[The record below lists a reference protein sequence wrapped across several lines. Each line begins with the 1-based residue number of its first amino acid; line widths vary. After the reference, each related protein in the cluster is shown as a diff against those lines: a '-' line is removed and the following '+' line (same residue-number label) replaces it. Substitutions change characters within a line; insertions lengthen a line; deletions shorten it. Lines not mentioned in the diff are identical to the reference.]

1 MTTRPLKLLGVAA
14 GTVGLMATAY
24 LMIMTTF
31 MIYDDEG
38 FVLMSLR
45 RFLGGEALYDEVF
58 SQYGPAPYLYY
69 WCLTVAGSAELTH
82 MFGRIVTVLH
92 WVICALSIGWVSSR
106 IVERHRFATGAFA
119 SMLSFN
125 LLWQM
130 IAEPTHPGSMIAVI
144 LAVSTAGMVKRVQ
157 SPQTQTLA
165 VILGLTGAILV
176 FSKINVGAFFIA
188 GSGAFAL
195 CHTNW
200 PESWRKPADIIALLG
215 LFLLP
220 WLLMAGNL
228 DDPAM
233 LGFALKASLAGVGI
247 WWVIPRTNQASR
259 LPPQTWLHGIG
270 WFLLGSL
277 GIIGFVV
284 AKGTSPSELWS
295 AVFIDPIRQ
304 PGHFTVPPSNT
315 GHSAVL
321 GGIIF
326 LIVALAGWNFR
337 RMGKLSPWVHFIA
350 MVTRLLVIGGF
361 VWFTT
366 RWPAPWG
373 VFTYLDYVLPLLPL
387 WLIQTPE
394 EKSNQSTSIAL
405 LAFISVT
412 QVLHAYPVAGSQIGW
427 GCFLTFAIIARGI
440 QRDLS
445 FLARVSNRW
454 LPFAIAAC
462 ALIAAAAGTIML
474 TKTGWHR
481 YQNSRPLPF
490 AGACDIRL
498 DDRTRIAL
506 TAVVQN
512 AIVQS
517 DVLFTRQGM
526 YSLNIWSQIP
536 TPTVRNATHWFWLL
550 DDSEQA
556 EIISRLAS
564 TNRSTVIVNEPLD
577 AFLNDIDV
585 EVAGP
590 LQDYIEE
597 NYQSAIKI
605 RGFDIRIP
613 HGREIAL
620 IGSAYFLGNDRKTE
634 AEENNAPWKVWF
646 NVVLQGAPA
655 AVEVVE
661 FDAAGNAH
669 PSSLGLTR
677 INIAPVRSDGA
688 IMAESH
694 PLESEQ
700 HLEGI
705 YHFTAHSDHP
715 ASDWDYRNKG
725 ITIKDANGAVLAEV
739 LVE

>member
-1 MTTRPLKLLGVAA
+1 MTTRPFKLLGVAA

-69 WCLTVAGSAELTH
+69 WGLTAAGSIELTH
-82 MFGRIVTVLH
+82 MFGRIATLMH
-92 WVICALSIGWVSSR
+92 WVICAVSMGWVAGR
-106 IVERHRFATGAFA
+106 IVDQYRFATGAFA
-119 SMLSFN
+119 TILSFN

-130 IAEPTHPGSMIAVI
+130 IAEPTHPGSMVAAI
-144 LAVSTAGMVKRVQ
+144 LAVSTAVLEGQVQ
-157 SPQTQTLA
+157 SSRFKPLA
-165 VILGLTGAILV
+165 IILGLTGAILV
-176 FSKINVGAFFIA
+176 FTKVNVGAFFIA
-188 GSGAFAL
+188 GTGAFAL

-200 PESWRKPADIIALLG
+200 PESWRKPADVFALLG
-215 LFLLP
+215 LLLLP

-228 DDPAM
+228 NDPAM
-233 LGFALKASLAGVGI
+233 FGFALKASLAGAGI
-247 WWVIPRTNQASR
+247 WWVIPRPDQASR
-259 LPPQTWLHGIG
+259 LPPHTWLHVIG
-270 WFLLGSL
+270 WFLLGTL
-277 GIIGFVV
+277 GIMGFVV
-284 AKGTSPSELWS
+284 VKGTSPSELLS

-321 GGIIF
+321 AGVIF
-326 LIVALAGWNFR
+326 LIVAMAGWNR
-337 RMGKLSPWVHFIA
+337 RRREKLSPWVHFVA
-350 MVTRLLVIGGF
+350 MAARLLLVGGF
-361 VWFTT
+361 VWFAS

-373 VFTYLDYVLPLLPL
+373 VFTYLDYILPLLPL
-387 WLIQTPE
+387 WLIQPNE
-394 EKSNQSTSIAL
+394 NKANQSVFIAL
-405 LAFISVT
+405 LAFISAT

-427 GCFLTFAIIARGI
+427 GCFLSVAIIARGI
-440 QRDLS
+440 QRDLT
-445 FLARVSNRW
+445 FLAHVTHRW
-454 LPFAIAAC
+454 FPLTIAAC
-462 ALIAAAAGTIML
+462 AVVAAASGTATL

-481 YQNSRPLPF
+481 YQISRPLPF
-490 AGACDIRL
+490 PGAGDIRL

-526 YSLNIWSQIP
+526 YSLNIWSQVP
-536 TPTVRNATHWFWLL
+536 TPTARNATHWFWLL
-550 DDSEQA
+550 DDSEQT
-556 EIISRLAS
+556 EIINRLAS
-564 TNRSTVIVNEPLD
+564 TDRSTVIVNEPLD
-577 AFLNDIDV
+577 AFLDEIDV

-597 NYQSAIKI
+597 NYQSALKI

-620 IGSAYFLGNDRKTE
+620 IGSAYFLIDERATIGDEND
-634 AEENNAPWKVWF
+634 APWEVWF
-646 NVVLQGAPA
+646 NVVLQGVPA
-655 AVEVVE
+655 VVEVVE

-669 PSSLGLTR
+669 PCSLELID

-688 IMAESH
+688 IMAEKHS
-694 PLESEQ
+694 LESEQ
-700 HLEGI
+700 YIEGI
-705 YHFTAHSDHP
+705 YHFTALSDRP
-715 ASDWDYRNKG
+715 ATDWSYHHKG
-725 ITIKDANGAVLAEV
+725 IVIKDAEGAVLAEV
-739 LVE
+739 LIE

>member
-1 MTTRPLKLLGVAA
+1 MTARFLKLLGVAA

-69 WCLTVAGSAELTH
+69 WCLTVAGSTELTH
-82 MFGRIVTVLH
+82 MFGRIVTLLH
-92 WVICALSIGWVSSR
+92 WVVCALSIGWVASR
-106 IVERHRFATGAFA
+106 IVEKHRFATGAFA
-119 SMLSFN
+119 TILSFN

-144 LAVSTAGMVKRVQ
+144 LAVSMVVMARQVQ
-157 SPQTQTLA
+157 SAQFQPLA
-165 VILGLTGAILV
+165 IILGLTGAILV
-176 FSKINVGAFFIA
+176 FTKINVGAFFIA
-188 GSGAFAL
+188 GTGAFAL

-200 PESWRKPADIIALLG
+200 PESWRKPADIFALVG
-215 LFLLP
+215 LLLLP

-228 DDPAM
+228 NDPAM
-233 LGFALKASLAGVGI
+233 LEFALKASLAGAGI
-247 WWVIPRTNQASR
+247 WWVIPRPDQASR

-277 GIIGFVV
+277 GIIGYVV
-284 AKGTSPSELWS
+284 SKGSSPSELLS

-304 PGHFTVPPSNT
+304 PGHFTVPPNNT

-321 GGIIF
+321 AGIIF
-326 LIVALAGWNFR
+326 LIVAMAGWNLR
-337 RMGKLSPWVHFIA
+337 HQGKLNPWVHFVA
-350 MVTRLLVIGGF
+350 MAARLLLVGGF
-361 VWFTT
+361 VWFAT

-373 VFTYLDYVLPLLPL
+373 VFTYLDYILPLLPL
-387 WLIQTPE
+387 WLIQPTNN
-394 EKSNQSTSIAL
+394 KSNPSVFIGL

-427 GCFLTFAIIARGI
+427 GCFLSVAIIARGI
-440 QRDLS
+440 QRDLVW
-445 FLARVSNRW
+445 LAQTTNRW

-462 ALIAAAAGTIML
+462 AVTAAAAGTVTL

-490 AGACDIRL
+490 AGAGDIRL

-536 TPTVRNATHWFWLL
+536 TPTARNATHWFWLL
-550 DDSEQA
+550 DESEQT
-556 EIISRLAS
+556 EIIDRLAS
-564 TNRSTVIVNEPLD
+564 TDRSTVIVNEPLD
-577 AFLNDIDV
+577 AFLHEIDV

-597 NYQSAIKI
+597 NYQSALKI
-605 RGFDIRIP
+605 RGFDIRVP

-620 IGSAYFLGNDRKTE
+620 IGSAYFLNDDRATGDDEKDT
-634 AEENNAPWKVWF
+634 PWKVWF
-646 NVVLQGAPA
+646 NVVLQGVPA
-655 AVEVVE
+655 SVEVVE
-661 FDAAGNAH
+661 FDAAGSAH
-669 PSSLGLTR
+669 PCALALID

-688 IMAESH
+688 IMAEKHS
-694 PLESEQ
+694 LESAQ
-700 HLEGI
+700 YIEGI
-705 YHFTAHSDHP
+705 YHFTALSDRP
-715 ASDWDYRNKG
+715 ASEWVYYHKG
-725 ITIKDANGAVLAEV
+725 IVIKDAEGAVLAEV
-739 LVE
+739 LIE